1 MKLTPEQCFKTALV
15 WSRKKREPSPMV
27 KREDPDEGRFKEH
40 ICYFFKGKGSVAGG
54 GQQWKAVA
62 EQPHLTRTPQSSE
75 PAS

>member
-1 MKLTPEQCFKTALV
+1 
-15 WSRKKREPSPMV
+15 MV